1 MSKKRI
7 SDEFATSSTDFI
19 RVATL
24 EELKTA
30 RMLVVRGARCPLL
43 VVYDDGRVFALDNR
57 CPHLGF
63 PLNRGSVEDG
73 ILTCHWHHAR
83 FDLASGCTFD
93 LWADDVPTAAVVIRD
108 GVVWLSPHT
117 RYTDGDAHWCNRLR
131 EGLEQNIG
139 LVLAKAVL
147 GLIGEGVDY
156 RILVRDAALFGA
168 GNRDGWGIGLTILT
182 ALAKLIPSLPE
193 EETYLALY
201 KGISRVARDCD
212 GMPPRRDRQPLAPAQ
227 FQAIPVLERWFRH
240 WTRVRHRDAAERT
253 LLTAIASGSSSIEL
267 AALMLIAVTDRY
279 FADGGHAL
287 DFTNKAFESLDTVG
301 WEHAAAILPSV
312 VNQMV
317 SARGGEESNAWRR
330 PIDLV
335 PLCEAT
341 FAELPGLLTDG
352 RAKRGSWRDHEG
364 LAHRLLGDD
373 PAAIVA
379 ALKSAIRDGATVT
392 DLSRAVA
399 YAAARRIALFGMSN
413 EHSDWDTA
421 LHCFTYCCAVH
432 QLLTRITVE
441 TPMELERP
449 ELLRGLFHGAMQ
461 VYLIRFLNV
470 PPARLP
476 GEADDKLDDLPRY
489 QGLLRDAFLTALDRQ
504 GAVKTAG
511 RLVARYLMLGHPVEP
526 LIDTLTR
533 AVLREDAEFHTYQM
547 LEAGLQQY
555 RQWGEGAAG
564 RCILIA
570 VARYIAAHSPTE
582 RAQLQ
587 TAMVARRLS
596 RGEAIHEAED
606 EELSEHFVSKLKHR
620 QGRTHHAN

>member
-1 MSKKRI
+1 MRI
-7 SDEFATSSTDFI
+7 SEPFANNSTDII

-24 EELKTA
+24 EELKA
-30 RMLVVRGARCPLL
+30 AGKIVVRGARCPLL
-43 VVYDDGRVFALDNR
+43 VVYDHGKVFALDNR

-63 PLNRGSVEDG
+63 PLHRGSVEDG

-93 LWADDVPTAAVVIRD
+93 LWADDVPTAEVEIRD
-108 GVVWLSPHT
+108 GVVWVYPQT
-117 RYTDGDAHWCNRLR
+117 RYTDGDAHWRNRLR

-139 LVLAKAVL
+139 LVIAKAVL
-147 GLIGEGVDY
+147 GLIGEGVDH
-156 RILVRDAALFGA
+156 RSLVRDAVLFGTR
-168 GNRDGWGIGLTILT
+168 NRDAWGIGLTILT

-212 GMPPRRDRQPLAPAQ
+212 GAASRRDRQPLAPPE
-227 FQAIPVLERWFRH
+227 FQPLPVLERWFRH

-253 LLTAIASGSSSIEL
+253 LLTAIASGASASEL
-267 AALMLIAVTDRY
+267 AALMLIALTDRY

-287 DFTNKAFESLDTVG
+287 DFTNKALESLDIIG
-301 WEHAAAILPSV
+301 WEHAPAILPSV
-312 VNQMV
+312 VDQIV
-317 SARGGEESNAWRR
+317 SARGSEESNAWRQ

-335 PLCEAT
+335 ALSEAA
-341 FAELPGLLTDG
+341 FAELPELLAEG
-352 RAKRGSWRDHEG
+352 EPKRGSWRAHEELAKG
-364 LAHRLLGDD
+364 LLDDD
-373 PAAIVA
+373 PAAVTT
-379 ALKSAIRDGATVT
+379 ALKSAIGGGATAT

-399 YAAARRIALFGMSN
+399 YAAALRVAFFGTSN

-421 LHCFTYCCAVH
+421 LHCFTYCHAVH
-432 QLLTRITVE
+432 QLLTRITADK
-441 TPMELERP
+441 PIELECP

-476 GEADDKLDDLPRY
+476 SDGDDKLADLPCNDRE
-489 QGLLRDAFLTALDRQ
+489 LRDAFLSALDRQ
-504 GAVKTAG
+504 GTVKTAG
-511 RLVARYLMLGHPVEP
+511 RLVARYLSLGHPVQP
-526 LIDTLTR
+526 LIATLAR

-547 LEAGLQQY
+547 LEAGVQQY
-555 RQWGEGAAG
+555 RQWGDSAAG
-564 RCILIA
+564 RHILIA

-587 TAMVARRLS
+587 TAMVARRLNL
-596 RGEAIHEAED
+596 GEAIHEAQD
-606 EELSEHFVSKLKHR
+606 EEDLPPVTAS
-620 QGRTHHAN
+620 